1 MKKTLLILSLTVT
14 TSAFAGFMDTLN
26 SVSSAVAGKKTTTEA
41 TATVDTAPLP
51 TSALSTMDCPTILVT
66 LSNSKRELEQTKV
79 NLANIEKLKQDPN
92 YQKKQLAGGAASVIG
107 GLFADKG
114 GNAGQAAQMAQT
126 IGGAQ
131 STTGTALDFDL
142 QTSLNKKYTVDID
155 NLGIYKK
162 QKKCK

>member
-1 MKKTLLILSLTVT
+1 MKKTLLILSLTIS
-14 TSAFAGFMDTLN
+14 TSAFAGFMDTLS
-26 SVSSAVAGKKTTTEA
+26 SVSSAVVGKKGTAEA
-41 TATVDTAPLP
+41 TATVSTTPLA
-51 TSALSTMDCPTILVT
+51 TSEMSTMDCPTILVT

-92 YQKKQLAGGAASVIG
+92 YQKKQMASGAASVLG

-114 GNAGQAAQMAQT
+114 GNAGQAAQMAQN
-126 IGGAQ
+126 IGSSQ

-142 QTSLNKKYTVDID
+142 QTALNKKYSVDID
-155 NLGIYKK
+155 NLAIYKK

>member
-1 MKKTLLILSLTVT
+1 
-14 TSAFAGFMDTLN
+14 
-26 SVSSAVAGKKTTTEA
+26 
-41 TATVDTAPLP
+41 
-51 TSALSTMDCPTILVT
+51 MDCPTILVT

-92 YQKKQLAGGAASVIG
+92 YQKKQLAGGATNVIG

-114 GNAGQAAQMAQT
+114 GNAGQMAQ
-126 IGGAQ
+126 IAQSISGAQ

-142 QTSLNKKYTVDID
+142 QTSLNKKYSVDID